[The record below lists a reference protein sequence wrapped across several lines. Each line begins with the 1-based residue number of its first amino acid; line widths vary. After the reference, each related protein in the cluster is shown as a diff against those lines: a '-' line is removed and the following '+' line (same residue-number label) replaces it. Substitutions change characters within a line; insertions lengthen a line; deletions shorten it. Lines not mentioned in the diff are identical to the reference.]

1 MPEFFSLDFEQV
13 LFEKKNAAAK
23 ELCAGVVALKKTRKL
38 TCDSWFCNVV
48 GCKTQVSIVLGCS
61 LGRFIWQV

>member
-38 TCDSWFCNVV
+38 TCDS
-48 GCKTQVSIVLGCS
+48 
-61 LGRFIWQV
+61 